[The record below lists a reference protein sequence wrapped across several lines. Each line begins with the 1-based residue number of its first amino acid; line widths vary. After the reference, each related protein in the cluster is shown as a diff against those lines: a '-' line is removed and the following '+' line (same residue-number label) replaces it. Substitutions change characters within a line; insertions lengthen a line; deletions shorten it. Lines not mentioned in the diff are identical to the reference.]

1 MWRQH
6 RIDTEQIYFLTTEK
20 KKNMDTEEKDIL
32 VAIYINLINIVNAFT
47 NLQIDFMF
55 SIGNYC
61 K

>member
-47 NLQIDFMF
+47 NL
-55 SIGNYC
+55 
-61 K
+61 